1 MQDPN
6 ETTNAIYCVEKRISS
21 NASERSDSEQADPYV
36 DEEILACDF
45 KEPLTILYQDEHF
58 VAVDKPPGLLVHR
71 AELTPRDETVLLQKL
86 RDQIGQFL
94 YPVHRLDRPT
104 SGLIVFGLTSP
115 AAAALVDLFTRR
127 QVVKRYRALIRGYLY
142 PTGKIDL
149 PLRER
154 FGEDRPSYNR
164 DRHPAQ
170 TAVTRYETLK
180 WYEAPWPTQ
189 SFSTSRYAFIEVKPE
204 TGRWHQI
211 RRHLNHISHPI
222 LGDKRHGDNRHN
234 AIFANRLLVSRMLL
248 SAYELEFRHPFAQVD
263 LKLQATLGWKFQDTL
278 DALAP
283 YDVDMNLTHLPPQP
297 DSQRA

>member
-1 MQDPN
+1 LIDLAKDGTTDIIVANGLENLRGYAVRMQEPFDTTN
-6 ETTNAIYCVEKRISS
+6 SLYCVETTNAKPEGK
-21 NASERSDSEQADPYV
+21 QATSHNGDAFYDGEDLV
-36 DEEILACDF
+36 TDF
-45 KEPLTILYQDEHF
+45 PEPLNILYQDEHF

-154 FGEDRPSYNR
+154 FGEDRPSYKI
-164 DRHPAQ
+164 DEHP
-170 TAVTRYETLK
+170 V
-180 WYEAPWPTQ
+180 
-189 SFSTSRYAFIEVKPE
+189 
-204 TGRWHQI
+204 
-211 RRHLNHISHPI
+211 
-222 LGDKRHGDNRHN
+222 
-234 AIFANRLLVSRMLL
+234 
-248 SAYELEFRHPFAQVD
+248 
-263 LKLQATLGWKFQDTL
+263 
-278 DALAP
+278 
-283 YDVDMNLTHLPPQP
+283 
-297 DSQRA
+297 